1 MRKYEFDEYCKKN
14 SFAFSL
20 KRAKISSAGKFL
32 KRKPRAEK
40 EWDIF
45 FMLSENRWENWLKE
59 GKLEKFENR
68 KFKIKL

>member
-14 SFAFSL
+14 SFDFSL

-32 KRKPRAEK
+32 KRKPRVEK

-45 FMLSENRWENWLKE
+45 FVLMKKRWESWMKD
-59 GKLEKFENR
+59 G
-68 KFKIKL
+68 KFKQHGLRRYEIKL